1 MQRILSLKNSIMK
14 LLFGL
19 AILGAMFL
27 TACVQKEEK
36 RDEFKENHSVDEKRN
51 AGVDSA
57 ALEPSQPVV
66 Q

>member
-1 MQRILSLKNSIMK
+1 MK
-14 LLFGL
+14 KLFGL
-19 AILGAMFL
+19 AILGAMLL